1 MSPQRPSERDERP
14 LGELLSEVTTQ
25 LQTLLR
31 KEVELAKTEIKQQL
45 TEGAKGAAAFA
56 VAGVIAFL
64 GVIALVFA
72 AAWGL
77 ATVMPEGVAFLIVSL
92 LLLAVAG
99 VLFNQG
105 RKKLAQVSPVP
116 EKTIETFKEDVQ
128 AAKDA
133 VKQGMQESP
142 EPSATPDYYERWR
155 RY

>member
-1 MSPQRPSERDERP
+1 MSSQRPSERDERP